1 MTGKEAAT
9 KISEMLGN
17 VTVDEIMG
25 RDRSYRVASARQ
37 LTMWFMVTI
46 LKMGLSE
53 TGREMKRHHA
63 AVRHNVEQTEI
74 MIWRNRGSDKK
85 IHDVAVAL
93 QEEYNNKKTK
103 K

>member
-37 LTMWFMVTI
+37 LTM
-46 LKMGLSE
+46 
-53 TGREMKRHHA
+53 
-63 AVRHNVEQTEI
+63 
-74 MIWRNRGSDKK
+74 
-85 IHDVAVAL
+85 
-93 QEEYNNKKTK
+93 
-103 K
+103 